1 MNTLQ
6 KLVSTTLIA
15 ASLALGITGCQSLHA
30 TPAVTNPQQAITLPL
45 STDKLQNYVWQLMT
59 VTDTAGTP
67 TAQALFYNN
76 KKPLLVNFD
85 KNGKVRLTNT
95 CNKMWADYMLT
106 NDNIVVGDFASTMM
120 GCPPDLAKFDN
131 LAPSVLHG
139 QYKLTQT
146 TAGEPVLTIT
156 NANQISILKP
166 VVKH

>member
-1 MNTLQ
+1 MKTITQMLA
-6 KLVSTTLIA
+6 VSLLTA
-15 ASLALGITGCQSLHA
+15 VLAGVTGCQSTNA
-30 TPAVTNPQQAITLPL
+30 KPVITNPEQAVTLPL
-45 STDKLQNYVWQLMT
+45 TTTKLQNYVWQLMT
-59 VTDTAGTP
+59 VTDTAGKP
-67 TAQALFYNN
+67 VSQGLFYNAN
-76 KKPLLVNFD
+76 KPLIVNFD
-85 KNGKVRLTNT
+85 KNGKVRLNNT

-156 NANQISILKP
+156 NANQVSILKP
-166 VVKH
+166 VPKK